1 MPAFENPAFG
11 GKFAAFVISEAMG
24 LRSRQNYLVSLGKKL
39 KAGEVAKLEA
49 GEAGPWLVSGDT
61 PAGISVYDVDATDR
75 AIMASFIARDA
86 EVNLRQLIFPAN
98 ADVIADL
105 EGIGIIC
112 RD

>member
-75 AIMASFIARDA
+75 AITASFVARDA
-86 EVNLRQLIFPAN
+86 EVNLRRLIFPAN
-98 ADVIADL
+98 ADAD
-105 EGIGIIC
+105 
-112 RD
+112 